1 MVHLLALVVPI
12 CGILGLDP
20 CPTTPPPPYA
30 IIGVSVLTV
39 DRERVLEGYTVIV

>member
-20 CPTTPPPPYA
+20 CPDNACAALRDYRRQRA
-30 IIGVSVLTV
+30 AYGS
-39 DRERVLEGYTVIV
+39 